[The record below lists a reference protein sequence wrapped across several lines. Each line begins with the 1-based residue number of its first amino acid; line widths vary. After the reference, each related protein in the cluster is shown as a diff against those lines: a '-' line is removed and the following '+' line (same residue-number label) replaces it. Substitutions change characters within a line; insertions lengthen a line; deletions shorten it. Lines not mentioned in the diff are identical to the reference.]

1 MLSPASE
8 HVIQD
13 LQAPGLSTEK
23 SRSEDRRS
31 QGTGA
36 GAPVVTIENVTHR
49 YGNAVALDGISL
61 EIPSGR
67 MVGIIGPDGVGKS
80 TLMALIAGSKKM
92 QEGTMMVLGGDI
104 ADARHRHDV
113 CPRIAYMPQGLGK
126 NLYLE
131 LSVQENVDFMARLFG
146 LSAAERP
153 VRIKELLDATG
164 LGPFPGRPAGKLS
177 GGMKQKVGLCGALV
191 HEPDLLILDEPT
203 TGVDPLSRRQ
213 FWTLIDNIR
222 AGRPGM
228 SVLIS
233 TAYMDEAQKWD
244 WIVAMDAGKVL
255 ATGSPAEL
263 MQRTGT
269 RDLEQCFIALL
280 PEEKRTGHKEL
291 TIPPRPAA
299 EAQIAIDA
307 KGLTKRF
314 GSFTAV
320 DHVTLSVERGEIFGF
335 LGSNGC
341 GKSTT
346 MKMLTGLLPPSE
358 GTATL
363 FGQSVEAGSME
374 VRENLGY
381 MTQAFSLYGELT
393 VRQNLVLDARL
404 YHIAPE
410 KAKARIDEL
419 VEKFGLGPY
428 LDALADALPLG
439 MRQRLSLAVAVLHDP
454 QMLILDEPT
463 SGVDPVA
470 RDSFW
475 ELLIDLSRQQGV
487 TIFITTHFMNEGMRC
502 DRISL
507 MNAGKV
513 LACDA
518 PQKLIEGR
526 GAASLEDAFIAYMED
541 AIAVAADGG
550 GKDPAPA
557 DAPGVK
563 RAPTGETEP
572 VGKGPQSRDIATES
586 PTRTQP
592 AVPPSP
598 SPEQRSGW
606 FSLGRMLAYTMNETM
621 QIRRDPVRLA
631 FAFVGSLL
639 LMLVFGF
646 GITTDVEHIRYATFD
661 LDRSPESRTYLEQY
675 ASTGRWFTHTPPVY
689 SAAEALERLQ
699 ANDIALVLEIPP
711 NFGRDF
717 ERDSNPEVSADVDG
731 ANPFRG
737 ETVAQYAQGVQNTLL
752 RDPATGLYPGPPKN
766 TADIQERYMYN
777 PTFES
782 IYSIVPSVP
791 ALLLILIPAILMA
804 VSVVREKELGSII
817 NFYVT
822 PTGRL
827 EYLMGKQLPYIAIG
841 MINFFLLVAMA
852 ILVFRV
858 PVKGSFLMLTLVTL
872 LYVVATTG
880 IGLVTSTFTSSQV
893 AAVFVT
899 AILTIIP
906 TVQFSGLLQPVS
918 TLQGQAQLIGL
929 IWPTAYYMHSS
940 VGAYTKGL
948 APSLMMQDII
958 FLACCIP
965 LLLAIGVLGLRKQ
978 EK

>member
-1 MLSPASE
+1 MAFSASE
-8 HVIQD
+8 HVIASAARQG
-13 LQAPGLSTEK
+13 APTGDST
-23 SRSEDRRS
+23 
-31 QGTGA
+31 
-36 GAPVVTIENVTHR
+36 PVVTIKDVTHR
-49 YGNAVALDGISL
+49 YGNVVALDGISL

-92 QEGTMMVLGGDI
+92 QEGTVMVLGGDI
-104 ADARHRHDV
+104 ADARHRHAV

-146 LSAAERP
+146 LSATERP

-213 FWTLIDNIR
+213 FWTLIDDIR
-222 AGRPGM
+222 AGRPSM

-233 TAYMDEAQKWD
+233 TAYMDEAQRWD
-244 WIVAMDAGKVL
+244 WIVAMDAGRVL

-269 RDLEQCFIALL
+269 KDLEQCFIALL
-280 PEEKRTGHKEL
+280 PEEKRTGHKEV
-291 TIPPRPAA
+291 TIPPRGAA
-299 EAQIAIDA
+299 RTEIAIDA

-363 FGQSVEAGSME
+363 FGQSVEAGSLE

-404 YHIAPE
+404 YHISPDQAQ
-410 KAKARIDEL
+410 ARIQEL

-428 LDALADALPLG
+428 LDALAEALPLG

-518 PQKLIEGR
+518 PQKLIAGR

-541 AIAVAADGG
+541 AIVAADGG

-557 DAPGVK
+557 DAPAAK
-563 RAPTGETEP
+563 
-572 VGKGPQSRDIATES
+572 
-586 PTRTQP
+586 P
-592 AVPPSP
+592 AVLPSP
-598 SPEQRSGW
+598 PPEQRSGW
-606 FSLGRMLAYTMNETM
+606 FSVGRMLAYTANETM

-631 FAFVGSLL
+631 FAFIGSLL

-661 LDRSPESRTYLEQY
+661 LDRSPESRTYLEQF
-675 ASTGRWFTHTPPVY
+675 ASTNRYFTRTPPPP
-689 SAAEALERLQ
+689 SADDALERLQ
-699 ANDIALVLEIPP
+699 ANDIALFLEIPP

-717 ERDSNPEVSADVDG
+717 ERVSNPEVSAQVDG

-752 RDPATGLYPGPPKN
+752 RDPATGLYTGPQKY
-766 TADIQERYMYN
+766 TAKIQERYMYN

-841 MINFFLLVAMA
+841 MINFFLLATMA
-852 ILVFRV
+852 LVVFNV
-858 PVKGSFLMLTLVTL
+858 PIKGSFLMLTLVTL
-872 LYVVATTG
+872 LYVITTTG
-880 IGLVTSTFTSSQV
+880 IGLVTSTFTKSQV
-893 AAVFVT
+893 AAVFIT

-918 TLQGQAQLIGL
+918 TLQGQARLIGL
-929 IWPTAYYMHSS
+929 IWPTSYYMHSS

-948 APSLMMQDII
+948 APSLMIQDIL

-965 LLLAIGVLGLRKQ
+965 ILLAVGVLGLKKQ
-978 EK
+978 ER

>member
-1 MLSPASE
+1 MLSSASE
-8 HVIQD
+8 SVGKPVVSIQD
-13 LQAPGLSTEK
+13 
-23 SRSEDRRS
+23 
-31 QGTGA
+31 
-36 GAPVVTIENVTHR
+36 VTHR
-49 YGNAVALDGISL
+49 YGSVVALDGISL
-61 EIPSGR
+61 DIPSGR

-92 QEGTMMVLGGDI
+92 QQGKMIVLDGDI
-104 ADARHRHDV
+104 ADAQHRGAV

-213 FWTLIDNIR
+213 FWTLIDDIR

-228 SVLIS
+228 SVVIS
-233 TAYMDEAQKWD
+233 TAYMDEAQRWD
-244 WIVAMDAGKVL
+244 WIVAMDAGRVL

-269 RDLEQCFIALL
+269 RDLEKCFIALL

-291 TIPPRPAA
+291 TIPPRVAA
-299 EAQIAIDA
+299 KTEIAIDA
-307 KGLTKRF
+307 RGLTRRF

-320 DHVTLSVERGEIFGF
+320 DHVTLSIERGEIFGF

-346 MKMLTGLLPPSE
+346 MKMLTGLLPPTE

-363 FGQSVEAGSME
+363 FGQSVEAGSLA
-374 VRENLGY
+374 VREQLGY

-404 YHIAPE
+404 YHIPDD
-410 KAKARIDEL
+410 KAKVRIGEL

-428 LDALADALPLG
+428 LDSMTEDLPLG
-439 MRQRLSLAVAVLHDP
+439 MRQRLSLAVAVLHNP

-487 TIFITTHFMNEGMRC
+487 TIFVTTHFMNEGMRC

-518 PQKLIEGR
+518 PHKLIEAR
-526 GAASLEDAFIAYMED
+526 GAAGLEDAFIAYMED
-541 AIAVAADGG
+541 AIAAPSGER
-550 GKDPAPA
+550 KDKAPA
-557 DAPGVK
+557 DAPAVK
-563 RAPTGETEP
+563 
-572 VGKGPQSRDIATES
+572 
-586 PTRTQP
+586 P
-592 AVPPSP
+592 AVLPSP
-598 SPEQRSGW
+598 PPAQRSGW
-606 FSLGRMLAYTMNETM
+606 FSVGRMLAYAANETM

-646 GITTDVEHIRYATFD
+646 GITTDVEHIRYASVD
-661 LDRSPESRTYLEQY
+661 LDQSPESRAYLEQF
-675 ASTGRWFTHTPPVY
+675 ASASRYFTGTPPVQ
-689 SAAEALERLQ
+689 SADEALSRLQ
-699 ANDIALVLEIPP
+699 SNDIALVVEIPP
-711 NFGRDF
+711 NFGRDVR
-717 ERDSNPEVSADVDG
+717 RDSEPEVLTQVDG
-731 ANPFRG
+731 ANPYRG
-737 ETVAQYAQGVQNTLL
+737 ETVSQYAQGVHNTML
-752 RDPATGLYPGPPKN
+752 RDPASGLYAGPEKY
-766 TADIQERYMYN
+766 TADIEERYMYN

-791 ALLLILIPAILMA
+791 ALLLVLIPAILMA

-822 PTGRL
+822 PTRRL
-827 EYLMGKQLPYIAIG
+827 EYLLGKQLPYIIIG
-841 MINFFLLVAMA
+841 MMNYLILVAMA
-852 ILVFRV
+852 LIVFGV
-858 PVKGSFLMLTLVTL
+858 PIKGSFLMLTLCTL
-872 LYVVATTG
+872 LYLAATTS

-899 AILTIIP
+899 AILTILP
-906 TVQFSGLLQPVS
+906 TTQFSGLLQPVS
-918 TLQGQAQLIGL
+918 TLQGQARLIGS
-929 IWPTAYYMHSS
+929 IWPTSYYMHSS

-948 APSLMMQDII
+948 APGLMIQDIV

-965 LLLAIGVLGLRKQ
+965 ILLAVGVVGLKKQ

>member
-1 MLSPASE
+1 MAFSASE
-8 HVIQD
+8 PD
-13 LQAPGLSTEK
+13 GS
-23 SRSEDRRS
+23 
-31 QGTGA
+31 
-36 GAPVVTIENVTHR
+36 PVVTIQDVTHR
-49 YGNAVALDGISL
+49 YGNVVALDHISL
-61 EIPSGR
+61 AIPSGR

-92 QEGTMMVLGGDI
+92 QEGTVMVLGGDI
-104 ADARHRHDV
+104 ADARHRHDA

-146 LSAAERP
+146 LSATERP

-164 LGPFPGRPAGKLS
+164 LSPFPGRPAGKLS

-213 FWTLIDNIR
+213 FWTLIDDIR
-222 AGRPGM
+222 AGRPSM

-244 WIVAMDAGKVL
+244 WIVAMDAGRVL

-269 RDLEQCFIALL
+269 KDLEQCFIALL
-280 PEEKRTGHKEL
+280 PEEKRTGHVEL
-291 TIPPRPAA
+291 TIPPRSVAKA
-299 EAQIAIDA
+299 EIAIDA
-307 KGLTKRF
+307 QGLTKRF

-363 FGQSVEAGSME
+363 FGQSVEAGSLE

-404 YHIAPE
+404 YHIPPD
-410 KAKARIDEL
+410 KAKARIEEL

-428 LDALADALPLG
+428 LDALTEDLPLG
-439 MRQRLSLAVAVLHDP
+439 MRQRLSLAVAVLHGP

-518 PQKLIEGR
+518 PQKLIAGR

-541 AIAVAADGG
+541 AIAAAADGG
-550 GKDPAPA
+550 GKKPRSDSVVSSGERKDQAPA
-557 DAPGVK
+557 DAPVVK
-563 RAPTGETEP
+563 
-572 VGKGPQSRDIATES
+572 
-586 PTRTQP
+586 P
-592 AVPPSP
+592 AVLPSP
-598 SPEQRSGW
+598 PPAQRSGW
-606 FSLGRMLAYTMNETM
+606 FSLGRMLAYTANETM

-631 FAFVGSLL
+631 FAFIGSLL

-675 ASTGRWFTHTPPVY
+675 ASSNRWFTETPPVD
-689 SAAEALERLQ
+689 SADDALERLQ

-717 ERDSNPEVSADVDG
+717 QRDSYPEVSAQVDG

-737 ETVAQYAQGVQNTLL
+737 ETVAQYAQGVQDTLL
-752 RDPATGLYPGPPKN
+752 RDPATGLYTGPQKY
-766 TADIQERYMYN
+766 TANIQERYMYN

-791 ALLLILIPAILMA
+791 ALLLVLIPAILMA

-827 EYLMGKQLPYIAIG
+827 EYLIGKQLPYIVIG
-841 MINFFLLVAMA
+841 MINFFILVAVA
-852 ILVFRV
+852 LIVFRV
-858 PVKGSFLMLTLVTL
+858 PIKGSFLMLTLVTL
-872 LYVVATTG
+872 LYVTVTTA

-899 AILTIIP
+899 AILTIMP
-906 TVQFSGLLQPVS
+906 TTQFSGLLQPVS
-918 TLQGQAQLIGL
+918 TLEGQARLIGS
-929 IWPTAYYMHSS
+929 IWPTTYYMHSS

-948 APSLMMQDII
+948 VPALMMPDVL
-958 FLACCIP
+958 FLVCCIP
-965 LLLAIGVLGLRKQ
+965 LLLAVAVLGLRKQ